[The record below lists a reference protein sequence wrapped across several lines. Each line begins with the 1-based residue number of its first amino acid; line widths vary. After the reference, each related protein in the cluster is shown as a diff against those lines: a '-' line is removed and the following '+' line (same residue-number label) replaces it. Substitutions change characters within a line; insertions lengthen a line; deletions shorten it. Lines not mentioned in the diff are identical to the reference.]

1 MRGYIILLLA
11 VSSSRASISIPN
23 TSIRLFDM
31 DFIRVDI
38 VKDNCEDSEER
49 MAKASS
55 KEEESG
61 DEVEH
66 LEDDSLG
73 LLKSGDTNLMSE
85 DPPQSKCD
93 YSFLEPIDLE
103 EETPK
108 DELLRMRKEL
118 DSLFEEI
125 D

>member
-1 MRGYIILLLA
+1 
-11 VSSSRASISIPN
+11 
-23 TSIRLFDM
+23 M

-93 YSFLEPIDLE
+93 YSFLEAIDLE

-108 DELLRMRKEL
+108 EELLRMRKEL
-118 DSLFEEI
+118 DTLFEEI